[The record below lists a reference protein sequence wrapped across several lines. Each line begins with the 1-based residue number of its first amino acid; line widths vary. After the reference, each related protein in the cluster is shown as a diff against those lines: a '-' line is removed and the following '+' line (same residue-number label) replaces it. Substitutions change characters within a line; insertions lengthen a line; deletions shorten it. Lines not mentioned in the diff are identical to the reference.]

1 MKVKYM
7 IEKRESD
14 FKKKQFLEKVVKAL
28 GTKVAIAGGEISIE
42 KNDENKVVD
51 LLTKSGLK
59 YQKIA

>member
-1 MKVKYM
+1 M

-14 FKKKQFLEKVVKAL
+14 FKKKQFLERVVKTL
-28 GTKVAIAGGEISIE
+28 GKKVASDDGEIFVE

-59 YQKIA
+59 YQKVA

>member
-1 MKVKYM
+1 MKVKYI
-7 IEKRESD
+7 IEKRESE
-14 FKKKQFLEKVVKAL
+14 FKKKQFLEKVVKTL
-28 GTKVAIAGGEISIE
+28 GTKVAIANSEISVE